1 VQFHNETITVLF
13 ADPNRGVS
21 AVLGV
26 VIIDL
31 KLRSPDLKSF
41 TKTRRDYEKSRSTRF
56 EREFVGK
63 GCRLKKYEY
72 TIVLKKWH
80 RTTNLPLLL
89 RLTTTLET
97 NLTSFWL
104 VSCSVEGVIESI
116 DHGKILFRI
125 MTIFGENVCLC
136 KMYVHHSECCM
147 NVQEKKGGGDGG
159 LLLMRDVNNV

>member
-125 MTIFGENVCLC
+125 MTIRHVCLC
-136 KMYVHHSECCM
+136 NNVCTSFRVLYECSR
-147 NVQEKKGGGDGG
+147 EKGRWRWRVASDE
-159 LLLMRDVNNV
+159 DVNNV